1 MTKLLKWLYVKDE
14 FTPQEKTCLKSYYKK
29 MAALLLVCIS
39 ALIIGNLVAWISK
52 ELSLALIY
60 KQVTIFLYLGY
71 IVFVLSLSFIFDKA
85 GLSSQLTKE
94 EFERQDMR
102 KIKRFSL
109 YYLISFSLILFAAVL
124 LQNKLALL
132 FGIGNYSIK
141 PSSLYS
147 GFWFGIY
154 FATLKWLIEKR
165 HFKEYKKGKNPLK
178 L

>member
-1 MTKLLKWLYVKDE
+1 MQSISKEEILAQRFYNQGLIKL
-14 FTPQEKTCLKSYYKK
+14 KK

-39 ALIIGNLVAWISK
+39 ALVVGNLVAWISK
-52 ELSLALIY
+52 ELSLSLIY

-109 YYLISFSLILFAAVL
+109 
-124 LQNKLALL
+124 
-132 FGIGNYSIK
+132 
-141 PSSLYS
+141 
-147 GFWFGIY
+147 
-154 FATLKWLIEKR
+154 
-165 HFKEYKKGKNPLK
+165 
-178 L
+178 